1 MLFFTRGEF
10 ETGNIVFSQQWVGVG
25 HQWQPLSFSRH
36 ACLRNA
42 SLKAS
47 LMHQKAIDKPQAATR
62 HPDAQAGFVRQ
73 LDMRITQ
80 HLSRLSPA
88 PARLVEAARDA
99 MSSGKRLR
107 PYLLHLV
114 AGDAADGDAVMDM
127 AVALEMVHTASL
139 IVDDLPSMD
148 NAMLRRGRPTT
159 HAAFGEATAILTAI
173 GLLNHAISIA
183 NALPDTDAATRNAMV
198 AILSGVMGW
207 QGLVAGQELDLN
219 GFSEADHDSAEP
231 LGRIARINALK
242 TGALLCAAVEV
253 GAILGGRADDERSL
267 LRRFGE
273 DLGQAFQIADD
284 LIDML
289 ADSASIGK
297 DCRQDDGKETYLAV
311 YGVEEAFNRCRALL
325 ASADEA
331 LVRAGLSPD
340 PFRQMIQAI
349 FDPMLE
355 RVPQSGSKA
364 GAAR

>member
-1 MLFFTRGEF
+1 
-10 ETGNIVFSQQWVGVG
+10 
-25 HQWQPLSFSRH
+25 
-36 ACLRNA
+36 
-42 SLKAS
+42 
-47 LMHQKAIDKPQAATR
+47 MHQQAIDKKAAAR

-73 LDMRITQ
+73 LDLRITH
-80 HLSRLSPA
+80 HLSQLSPA

-114 AGDAADGDAVMDM
+114 AGDAADGEAVLDM

-159 HAAFGEATAILTAI
+159 HARFGEATAILTAI

-183 NALPDTDAATRNAMV
+183 NGLEGMDDGQRGALV

-219 GFSEADHDSAEP
+219 GFSEADEEGDA
-231 LGRIARINALK
+231 LGRITRINALK
-242 TGALLCAAVEV
+242 TGALLCAAVEA
-253 GAILGGRADDERSL
+253 GAILGGQADDKRSL

-289 ADSASIGK
+289 SDSSATGK
-297 DCRQDDGKETYLAV
+297 DCGQDIGKETYLAV
-311 YGVEEAFNRCRALL
+311 YGADEALRRCRALL

-331 LVRAGLSPD
+331 LVSAGLTPD
-340 PFRQMIQAI
+340 PFRSMIEAI
-349 FDPMLE
+349 FAPMLD
-355 RVPQSGSKA
+355 RVPQAQKA

>member
-1 MLFFTRGEF
+1 
-10 ETGNIVFSQQWVGVG
+10 
-25 HQWQPLSFSRH
+25 
-36 ACLRNA
+36 
-42 SLKAS
+42 
-47 LMHQKAIDKPQAATR
+47 MHQQAIDKPNTAPR

-73 LDMRITQ
+73 LDQRITH
-80 HLSRLSPA
+80 HLSQLSPA

-114 AGDAADGDAVMDM
+114 AGDAADRDAVLDM

-139 IVDDLPSMD
+139 IIDDLPSMD

-159 HAAFGEATAILTAI
+159 HARFGEATAILTAI

-183 NALPDTDAATRNAMV
+183 NGLPSMDAVQRGALV

-219 GFSEADHDSAEP
+219 GFSDADQTGDA
-231 LGRIARINALK
+231 LDRITRINALK
-242 TGALLCAAVEV
+242 TGALLCAAVEA
-253 GAILGGRADDERSL
+253 GAILGGRADGERSL

-289 ADSASIGK
+289 SDSTAIGK
-297 DCRQDDGKETYLAV
+297 DIGKDVGKETYLAV
-311 YGVEEAFNRCRALL
+311 FGAEEALLRCRALL
-325 ASADEA
+325 ASADAA
-331 LVRAGLSPD
+331 LVGAGLSPE
-340 PFRQMIQAI
+340 PFRCMIDAI
-349 FDPMLE
+349 FTPMLD
-355 RVPQSGSKA
+355 RVPAAHQQA
-364 GAAR
+364 GATR

>member
-1 MLFFTRGEF
+1 
-10 ETGNIVFSQQWVGVG
+10 
-25 HQWQPLSFSRH
+25 
-36 ACLRNA
+36 
-42 SLKAS
+42 
-47 LMHQKAIDKPQAATR
+47 MHQQAIDKVNAATR

-73 LDMRITQ
+73 LDGRIAL
-80 HLSRLSPA
+80 HLSHLAPA

-114 AGDAADGDAVMDM
+114 AGDSANGDAVLDM

-148 NAMLRRGRPTT
+148 NALLRRGRPTT
-159 HAAFGEATAILTAI
+159 HARFGEATAILTAI

-183 NALPDTDAATRNAMV
+183 NGVPGTDAAQRNALV

-219 GFSEADHDSAEP
+219 GFSEADDSDGA
-231 LGRIARINALK
+231 LDRITRINALK
-242 TGALLCAAVEV
+242 TGALLCAAVEA
-253 GAILGGRADDERSL
+253 GAILGGCEDDKRSL

-289 ADSASIGK
+289 SDSAASGK
-297 DCRQDDGKETYLAV
+297 DCRQDVGKETYLAV
-311 YGVEEAFNRCRALL
+311 YGADEALRRCRGLL
-325 ASADEA
+325 ASADDA
-331 LVRAGLSPD
+331 LVGAGLNPD
-340 PFRQMIQAI
+340 PFRCMIDAI
-349 FDPMLE
+349 FTPMLD
-355 RVPQSGSKA
+355 RVPQAAPKA

>member
-1 MLFFTRGEF
+1 
-10 ETGNIVFSQQWVGVG
+10 
-25 HQWQPLSFSRH
+25 
-36 ACLRNA
+36 
-42 SLKAS
+42 
-47 LMHQKAIDKPQAATR
+47 MHQQAIDKLNAAPT

-73 LDMRITQ
+73 LDGRIAH
-80 HLSRLSPA
+80 HLSQLSPA

-99 MSSGKRLR
+99 MGSGKRLR

-114 AGDAADGDAVMDM
+114 AGDVADRDAVMDM

-148 NAMLRRGRPTT
+148 NAQLRRGRPTT
-159 HAAFGEATAILTAI
+159 HARFGEATAILTAI

-183 NALPDTDAATRNAMV
+183 NGLDGMNDRQRGALV

-219 GFSEADHDSAEP
+219 GFSEADEAGDA
-231 LGRIARINALK
+231 LGRITRINALK
-242 TGALLCAAVEV
+242 TGALLCAAVEA
-253 GAILGGRADDERSL
+253 GAILGGQTDDKRSL

-289 ADSASIGK
+289 SDSTATGK
-297 DCRQDDGKETYLAV
+297 DCRQDIGKETYLAV
-311 YGVEEAFNRCRALL
+311 YGADEALRRCRALL

-331 LVRAGLSPD
+331 LVSAGLAPD
-340 PFRQMIQAI
+340 PFRSMIDAI
-349 FDPMLE
+349 FTPMLD
-355 RVPQSGSKA
+355 RVPQSSPKA

>member
-1 MLFFTRGEF
+1 
-10 ETGNIVFSQQWVGVG
+10 
-25 HQWQPLSFSRH
+25 
-36 ACLRNA
+36 
-42 SLKAS
+42 
-47 LMHQKAIDKPQAATR
+47 MHQQAIDKLNAAPT

-73 LDMRITQ
+73 LDGRIAH
-80 HLSRLSPA
+80 HLSQLSPA
-88 PARLVEAARDA
+88 PARLIEAARDA
-99 MSSGKRLR
+99 MGSGKRLR

-114 AGDAADGDAVMDM
+114 AGDAANGDAVLDM

-159 HAAFGEATAILTAI
+159 HARFGEATAILTAI

-183 NALPDTDAATRNAMV
+183 NGLAGLGDGQRGALV

-219 GFSEADHDSAEP
+219 GFSDADQAEGA
-231 LGRIARINALK
+231 LDRVTRINALK

-253 GAILGGRADDERSL
+253 GAILGGRTDDERSL

-284 LIDML
+284 LVDML
-289 ADSASIGK
+289 SDSAAMGK
-297 DCRQDDGKETYLAV
+297 DCQQDIGKETYLAV
-311 YGVEEAFNRCRALL
+311 FGTEEALRRCRALL
-325 ASADEA
+325 ASADDA
-331 LVRAGLSPD
+331 LVSAGLSPD
-340 PFRQMIQAI
+340 PFRCMIDAI
-349 FDPMLE
+349 FTPMLD
-355 RVPQSGSKA
+355 RVPAFHAQA

>member
-1 MLFFTRGEF
+1 
-10 ETGNIVFSQQWVGVG
+10 
-25 HQWQPLSFSRH
+25 
-36 ACLRNA
+36 
-42 SLKAS
+42 
-47 LMHQKAIDKPQAATR
+47 MHPQAIDKSNAATR

-73 LDMRITQ
+73 LDLRISHQ
-80 HLSRLSPA
+80 LSQLSPA

-114 AGDAADGDAVMDM
+114 AGDAADGDAVLDM

-148 NAMLRRGRPTT
+148 NALLRRGRPTT
-159 HAAFGEATAILTAI
+159 YAQFGEATAILTSI

-183 NALPDTDAATRNAMV
+183 NGLDGLEDGQRRALV

-219 GFSEADHDSAEP
+219 GFSDADGASGALD
-231 LGRIARINALK
+231 RITRINALK
-242 TGALLCAAVEV
+242 TGALLCAAVEA
-253 GAILGGRADDERSL
+253 GAILGGQADDKRSL

-289 ADSASIGK
+289 SDSAATGK
-297 DCRQDDGKETYLAV
+297 DCHQDIGKETYLAV
-311 YGVEEAFNRCRALL
+311 YGADEALRRCRALL

-331 LVRAGLSPD
+331 LVGAGLTPD
-340 PFRQMIQAI
+340 PFRSMIDAI
-349 FDPMLE
+349 FTPMLD
-355 RVPQSGSKA
+355 RVPQAAPKA

>member
-1 MLFFTRGEF
+1 
-10 ETGNIVFSQQWVGVG
+10 
-25 HQWQPLSFSRH
+25 
-36 ACLRNA
+36 
-42 SLKAS
+42 
-47 LMHQKAIDKPQAATR
+47 MHQQALDKVNAAAR

-73 LDMRITQ
+73 LDLRIAH
-80 HLSRLSPA
+80 HLSQLSPA

-99 MSSGKRLR
+99 MGSGKRLR

-114 AGDAADGDAVMDM
+114 AGDAADGDAVLDM

-148 NAMLRRGRPTT
+148 NALLRRGRPTT
-159 HAAFGEATAILTAI
+159 HARFGEATAILTAI

-183 NALPDTDAATRNAMV
+183 NGLNGMDDGQRGALV
-198 AILSGVMGW
+198 SILSGVMGW

-219 GFSEADHDSAEP
+219 GFSDADGADDA
-231 LGRIARINALK
+231 LDRITRINALK
-242 TGALLCAAVEV
+242 TGALLCAAVEA
-253 GAILGGRADDERSL
+253 GAILGGREDGKRSL

-289 ADSASIGK
+289 SDSAATGK
-297 DCRQDDGKETYLAV
+297 DCQKDVGKETYLAV
-311 YGVEEAFNRCRALL
+311 YGADEALRRCRALL

-331 LVRAGLSPD
+331 LVGAGLSPD
-340 PFRQMIQAI
+340 PFRCMIDAI
-349 FDPMLE
+349 FTPMLD
-355 RVPQSGSKA
+355 RVPQAAPKA

>member
-1 MLFFTRGEF
+1 
-10 ETGNIVFSQQWVGVG
+10 
-25 HQWQPLSFSRH
+25 
-36 ACLRNA
+36 
-42 SLKAS
+42 
-47 LMHQKAIDKPQAATR
+47 MHQQAIDKANAATK
-62 HPDAQAGFVRQ
+62 HPDAQAGFARQ
-73 LDMRITQ
+73 LDLRIAH
-80 HLSRLSPA
+80 HLSKLSPA
-88 PARLVEAARDA
+88 PARLVEAAQDA

-114 AGDAADGDAVMDM
+114 AGDAADGDCVLDM

-148 NAMLRRGRPTT
+148 NAALRRGRPTT

-183 NALPDTDAATRNAMV
+183 NHLPGTDDHRRNALV

-207 QGLVAGQELDLN
+207 QGLVAGQELDLH
-219 GFSEADHDSAEP
+219 GFSERDDLSGDA
-231 LGRIARINALK
+231 LGRITRINALK
-242 TGALLCAAVEV
+242 TGALLCAAVEA
-253 GAILGGRADDERSL
+253 GAILGGRADEERSL

-284 LIDML
+284 LADML
-289 ADSASIGK
+289 ADSAAIGK
-297 DCRQDDGKETYLAV
+297 DSRQDVGKETYLAV
-311 YGVEEAFNRCRALL
+311 YGVEEAFRRCRALL

-331 LVRAGLSPD
+331 LVRAGLAPD

-349 FDPMLE
+349 FDPMLD
-355 RVPQSGSKA
+355 RVPQSGPKA

>member
-1 MLFFTRGEF
+1 
-10 ETGNIVFSQQWVGVG
+10 
-25 HQWQPLSFSRH
+25 
-36 ACLRNA
+36 
-42 SLKAS
+42 
-47 LMHQKAIDKPQAATR
+47 MHQQVIDKANPATR
-62 HPDAQAGFVRQ
+62 HPDAQAGFARQ
-73 LDMRITQ
+73 LDLRIAH
-80 HLSRLSPA
+80 HLSQLSPA

-114 AGDAADGDAVMDM
+114 AGDTADGDCVLDM

-148 NAMLRRGRPTT
+148 NASLRRGRPTT

-183 NALPDTDAATRNAMV
+183 NHLPGTDDRQRNALV

-207 QGLVAGQELDLN
+207 QGLVAGQELDLH
-219 GFSEADHDSAEP
+219 GFSERDEVSGDA
-231 LGRIARINALK
+231 LGRITRINALK
-242 TGALLCAAVEV
+242 TGALLCAAVEA
-253 GAILGGRADDERSL
+253 GAILGGRADAERSL

-289 ADSASIGK
+289 SDSGATGK
-297 DCRQDDGKETYLAV
+297 DCHQDVGKETYLAV
-311 YGVEEAFNRCRALL
+311 YGTDEAFRRCRALL
-325 ASADEA
+325 SSADEA
-331 LVRAGLSPD
+331 LVRAGLAPD
-340 PFRQMIQAI
+340 PFRHMIGAI

-355 RVPQSGSKA
+355 RVPQAAAKA